1 MPQGT
6 CRVCGCTQARA
17 CTGGCY
23 WVSEDLCSACHHAMP
38 PFDRRERDGAIG
50 LEARRAAHD
59 GFCRVAAIVIPHTA
73 ASAAVMKRIAAE
85 TDVALLYRAL
95 EICLGDWRRSALRR
109 RIGELARA
117 VQ

>member
-1 MPQGT
+1 
-6 CRVCGCTQARA
+6 
-17 CTGGCY
+17 
-23 WVSEDLCSACHHAMP
+23 
-38 PFDRRERDGAIG
+38 
-50 LEARRAAHD
+50 
-59 GFCRVAAIVIPHTA
+59 
-73 ASAAVMKRIAAE
+73 MKRIAAE